1 MAKKRRKIKLLDIL
15 IIFILLPLISSL
27 FIKEKSIKNIMTR
40 TNIQNSGEQAHK
52 GKELQIGDIV
62 YYNHELTKVGD
73 KFVPVSDDKLNL
85 SFDKGN
91 AEVPGTGTS
100 RTQTVNAK
108 GKKIVWKVWDVNK
121 ITGEVT
127 LISDETIPLW
137 SAQNAIGY
145 IWLEYNMH
153 RAASAFG
160 YGFGANT
167 KMRDADSTSIDKD
180 FIYKVGSGLENTG
193 DTARWKIG
201 GEPSHIEKINK
212 SGTRALALKDIED
225 KLGITEEKIKANS
238 ATYGDITKVSIC
250 FPQRKAKEKNINQ
263 SWEDES
269 IAKSSKQEV
278 EIRNEYYNFRMRN
291 LLENTNPYSKLIKK
305 GIFYIVANN
314 TIDSSKSSNIKFTRP
329 RIEKSNIISAF
340 SRPFIGLNSKGEWGK
355 PSGEN
360 IKIVLLT
367 FMDPKIEYYEAK
379 DHAPSEGKAWD
390 IVIPESKEKNIE
402 LKVNNLTENAEN
414 IKYTFKQELENL
426 SQDVNK
432 APEVLNALGKQI
444 TTKNTSVNIYSGTAR
459 VGKLKEA
466 VFSEVHNK
474 YKVEITEI
482 SENNT
487 YKVIGA
493 DENGYIDVSKTD
505 SIEIAIYPKP
515 KSYTVPIEY
524 VGGEKAGDFTVSGK
538 LKLMNGNTLLGEQ
551 DVVLDHHLDQNQNKY
566 VPDITNIT
574 FLNIPTFDETKNELI
589 NQDES
594 KFSLEFVKETGIRH
608 EVTSK
613 HGKLVVTYVPEP
625 MEINILAK
633 SENGEEIKLNEIVV
647 NLVKKIGEKETEEE
661 VVLEKGTNFTKKI
674 TVPKTDI
681 SGNVISYSLKEKK
694 GSNSGYTT
702 KINKFEVT
710 LVPRELPYTGNGL
723 NLNGIIII
731 LGICVLYGVIF
742 RPRKDYSFIF
752 KSYSIMK

>member
-15 IIFILLPLISSL
+15 IIIILLQFIFSL

-40 TNIQNSGEQAHK
+40 TNIQNSGEQVHK
-52 GKELQIGDIV
+52 GKDLQIGDIV
-62 YYNHELTKVGD
+62 YYNHEITKVGD
-73 KFVPVSDDKLNL
+73 KFVPVGDDKLNL

-91 AEVPGTGTS
+91 AEVPGTGFPKK
-100 RTQTVNAK
+100 QTVNAK

-121 ITGEVT
+121 TTDEVT

-137 SAQNAIGY
+137 AAQDAIGY
-145 IWLEYNMH
+145 IWLEYNIH

-160 YGFGANT
+160 HGFGANT
-167 KMRDADSTSIDKD
+167 KVRDADSTSIDKD
-180 FIYKVGSGLENTG
+180 FTYKVGSGLENTG

-201 GEPSHIEKINK
+201 EEPSHIKKING
-212 SGTRALALKDIED
+212 SGTRAVTLKDIED
-225 KLGITEEKIKANS
+225 KLGITEQKIKENS
-238 ATYGDITKVSIC
+238 ANYGDITKVSLC
-250 FPQRKAKEKNINQ
+250 FPQRKVKGLNQ
-263 SWEDES
+263 KWEDES
-269 IAKSSKQEV
+269 IAKSAKQEV

-305 GIFYIVANN
+305 GTFYIVANN

-340 SRPFIGLNSKGEWGK
+340 SRPFVGVNSKGEWYQ
-355 PSGEN
+355 SGEN
-360 IKIVLLT
+360 IKVALLT
-367 FMDPKIEYYEAK
+367 FMNPEIEYYKAK
-379 DHAPSEGKAWD
+379 DHSISEGKAWD
-390 IVIPESKEKNIE
+390 IVIPESKEKNIS

-414 IKYTFKQELENL
+414 IKYTFKPESENL

-432 APEVLNALGKQI
+432 ESEVLTASKKQI
-444 TTKNTSVNIYSGTAR
+444 TTKNINVNIYSGTAR
-459 VGKLKEA
+459 LGKLKEA

-474 YKVEITEI
+474 YKVEITGI
-482 SENNT
+482 SENNA

-493 DENGYIDVSKTD
+493 DENGYIDISKTD
-505 SIEIAIYPKP
+505 SIEIMIYSKP

-538 LKLMNGNTLLGEQ
+538 LKLMNGNNLLGEQ
-551 DVVLDHHLDQNQNKY
+551 DVVLDQELDPNLNKY
-566 VPDITNIT
+566 VPKITNIK
-574 FLNIPTFDETKNELI
+574 FENIPVYDETKKELI

-613 HGKLVVTYVPEP
+613 PGKLVVRYVPET

-633 SENGEEIKLNEIVV
+633 SENGEEIKLDKIVV
-647 NLVKKIGEKETEEE
+647 NLVKTIEKNNVTKEE
-661 VVLEKGTNFTKKI
+661 VVLEKESNFTKKI

-681 SGNVISYSLKEKK
+681 SGNAITYSLEKK
-694 GSNSGYTT
+694 SLNLGYTT
-702 KINKFEVT
+702 KINGFEVT
-710 LVPRELPYTGNGL
+710 LVPFRAELPYTGKSL
-723 NLNGIIII
+723 NLNGIMII
-731 LGICVLYGVIF
+731 LGTCLLYGVIF
-742 RPRKDYSFIF
+742 RPRKDSSFIF
-752 KSYSIMK
+752 KNYSIME